1 MKSTIPLFFGLF
13 TLSLL
18 VFGFSVMRNLGY
30 GHVLELRWFNALFLA
45 VGIGMGIQMVKRSFP
60 AKFNYMEGLK
70 VGLSIS
76 LLAISAFASFVY
88 LVALVDEG
96 FMLKIVETQSTFR
109 YLNPELLSLI
119 NLVEGSVLGLILTII
134 IMQFQQGSYVRRIL
148 NRIG

>member
-1 MKSTIPLFFGLF
+1 MKSTIPLFFW
-13 TLSLL
+13 S
-18 VFGFSVMRNLGY
+18 VHAKPFGFSVMRNLGY
-30 GHVLELRWFNALFLA
+30 GHVLELRWFNILFLA

-60 AKFNYMEGLK
+60 SKFNYMEGLK

-96 FMLKIVETQSTFR
+96 FMLKIIETQSTFR